1 MLIELNDPV
10 GRFLDKMFFSLLLIV
25 NEKKSGKQKQKLL
38 YVKRLGFDCF
48 KIIKPL
54 NVMDVKIKKLFLN

>member
-1 MLIELNDPV
+1 M
-10 GRFLDKMFFSLLLIV
+10 K
-25 NEKKSGKQKQKLL
+25 KKSGKQKQKLL

-54 NVMDVKIKKLFLN
+54 KIAMDVKIKKLFLN